1 MWSQIVFQNKL
12 NLNNKMATNQ
22 PTNVATNQMAQFDYV
37 ATRIHQTFDPLIAQL
52 IARRDALL
60 LELSQLREDHASKE
74 TTRRAAIR
82 EIEMAQQ
89 QMQELSLKVNIN
101 IPVHQEANQAYKQAL
116 ERLETPIR
124 LPCPHFQCQTLPQLE
139 SLIAELGGIVTG
151 EVPDY
156 SLKREPVLAAGKLG
170 SGSKELRARGL
181 AIDEANKLIYVA
193 DCDNS
198 RVQIV
203 SFEGDFI
210 KQFGQ
215 DKLSRPWGIALT
227 EEYIYVTDIAIHA
240 LFQFD
245 KKSFQLVNRT
255 GTMGH
260 TDGQLNYPRG
270 LCIDYSGGVFV
281 AETNNNKVCVFS
293 KELQFLS
300 NLGVGQLES
309 PTDIK
314 LTPDCLLAVLDSSP
328 KCVHFFS
335 MNGHLLSSCVSLGG
349 GPDCLVYSPY
359 FFCIDTA
366 GNLIISD
373 CVRHSI
379 KIVDRNDQ
387 LLHTVGRQG
396 HARGE
401 LHLPLG
407 ISVSHSG
414 TIFVVSRND
423 NFSIQS
429 F

>member
-1 MWSQIVFQNKL
+1 
-12 NLNNKMATNQ
+12 MATNQ

-37 ATRIHQTFDPLIAQL
+37 ATRIHQTFDSLIAQL
-52 IARRDALL
+52 IARRDVIL

-89 QMQELSLKVNIN
+89 QVQELSLKVNIN

-124 LPCPHFQCQTLPQLE
+124 LPCPRFQCQTLPQLE
-139 SLIAELGGIVTG
+139 SLITELGGIVTG

-156 SLKREPVLAAGKLG
+156 SLKREPVLAAGKFG
-170 SGSKELRARGL
+170 SGSKELNYAAGL

-193 DCDNS
+193 DYGNS

-210 KQFGQ
+210 KRFGQ
-215 DKLSRPWGIALT
+215 DKLKQPCGIALT
-227 EEYIYVTDIAIHA
+227 KEHIYIVDRALHA

-245 KKSFQLVNRT
+245 KSFQLVNRT
-255 GTMGH
+255 GTKGH

-281 AETNNNKVCVFS
+281 ADDYNNRVCVFS

-309 PTDIK
+309 PKDIK
-314 LTPDCLLAVLDSSP
+314 LTPDCLLAVLDRSP
-328 KCVHFFS
+328 KCVHFFTR
-335 MNGHLLSSCVSLGG
+335 NGHLLSSCVSQGG
-349 GPDCLVYSPY
+349 GPDCLVNLPF

-366 GNLIISD
+366 GNLMISD
-373 CVRHSI
+373 CGRHSI
-379 KIVDRNDQ
+379 KIVARNDQ
-387 LLHTVGRQG
+387 LLHTVGREG

-401 LHLPLG
+401 LRFPFG

-414 TIFVVSRND
+414 TIFVVSGND
-423 NFSIQS
+423 DFSIQS

>member
-89 QMQELSLKVNIN
+89 QVQELSKVNIN

-124 LPCPHFQCQTLPQLE
+124 LPCLRFQCHTLPQLE

-156 SLKREPVLAAGKLG
+156 SLKREPVLAAGKNG

-193 DCDNS
+193 DYGNS

-203 SFEGDFI
+203 SFEGYFI
-210 KQFGQ
+210 KQFGK

-227 EEYIYVTDIAIHA
+227 KEYIYVTDIALHA

-245 KKSFQLVNRT
+245 KKTFQLVNRT

-281 AETNNNKVCVFS
+281 ADDYNNRVCVFS

-314 LTPDCLLAVLDSSP
+314 LTPDCLLAVLDWSP

-349 GPDCLVYSPY
+349 GPDCLVYLPS

-373 CVRHSI
+373 WGRHSI
-379 KIVDRNDQ
+379 KIVDGNDQ
-387 LLHTVGRQG
+387 LLHTVGKQG
-396 HARGE
+396 YARGGYTY
-401 LHLPLG
+401 HLVL
-407 ISVSHSG
+407 VSLIPALYS
-414 TIFVVSRND
+414 
-423 NFSIQS
+423 
-429 F
+429 